1 MTPPRII
8 LYPMPFLGIAL
19 LGLDFSNVVDVPSAI
34 SLFVLLLPGPAY
46 VHLSWAPRWRLL
58 CMLDEGVNPF
68 DGMKVLP
75 ESAQDSADDMAGEDL
90 ELLEVVDAF
99 ESE

>member
-1 MTPPRII
+1 
-8 LYPMPFLGIAL
+8 
-19 LGLDFSNVVDVPSAI
+19 
-34 SLFVLLLPGPAY
+34 
-46 VHLSWAPRWRLL
+46 
-58 CMLDEGVNPF
+58 MLDEGINPF
-68 DGMKVLP
+68 DDMKVLP

>member
-1 MTPPRII
+1 MTPPRVI
-8 LYPMPFLGIAL
+8 LYPMPFVGIAL
-19 LGLDFSNVVDVPSAI
+19 LGMDYSNILDVPSGL

-58 CMLDEGVNPF
+58 CMIDEGVNPF
-68 DGMKVLP
+68 DGIKSYTN
-75 ESAQDSADDMAGEDL
+75 EDTADSLAGEDL